1 MPKKRPSKRP
11 GRAARAV
18 GLPAA
23 ALPASTLPPEQRL
36 GAALERQDAA
46 AVAFALRNDHVIV
59 PLLPVDGPPQVR
71 VFRRGDADRY
81 MLLLFSA
88 PEHYAAMTPQEPEHR
103 VLAYDGETLRDFLE
117 QNIGVLEAVWFDV
130 AGPHPM
136 QAEPQDVLDALR
148 VPSEVASGAGAESGA
163 SASAGA
169 ESGAGAGAHADS
181 SD

>member
-1 MPKKRPSKRP
+1 MPKKRSPKRP
-11 GRAARAV
+11 TRPQRGA

-23 ALPASTLPPEQRL
+23 ALPESTLPPDQRL

-59 PLLPVDGPPQVR
+59 PLLPVEGPPQVR
-71 VFRRGDADRY
+71 VFRRGEADTY

-88 PEHYAAMTPQEPEHR
+88 PENYAAMTPQEPEHR

-117 QNIGVLEAVWFDV
+117 QNIGVLEAVWFDI
-130 AGPHPM
+130 AGPHAM

-148 VPSEVASGAGAESGA
+148 LPREVADPA
-163 SASAGA
+163 
-169 ESGAGAGAHADS
+169 
-181 SD
+181 